1 MLVSLQPHGATDT
14 SAADRLDA
22 RTSSEPAALVVCH
35 DVRPGSE
42 AAYEEWLQ
50 SVRRQC
56 RQFDGHLG
64 AEIIRPAPGTA
75 VYTIVVRFDSMEHLG
90 VWLNSPQRRT
100 AIQAIEPHLARGDS
114 MSIRPGFDVWFTP
127 AIGALKTPKR
137 YKQYLLTVAVVFPL
151 TILLSLL
158 FDRVWSVLGVRPH
171 EVLVRLLSAMAMVA
185 LMVWVIF
192 PVMTARLSR
201 WLVR

>member
-1 MLVSLQPHGATDT
+1 MHPAFAP
-14 SAADRLDA
+14 SAAEQRRPGTA
-22 RTSSEPAALVVCH
+22 IEPSALVVSH
-35 DVRPGSE
+35 EVRLGSE
-42 AAYEEWLQ
+42 TAYEAWLQ
-50 SVRRQC
+50 SVRCQC

-90 VWLNSPQRRT
+90 VWLNSPQRRS
-100 AIQAIEPHLARGDS
+100 AIEAIEPHLAQGDS
-114 MSIRPGFDVWFTP
+114 LSIRPGFDVWFTP

-137 YKQYLLTVAVVFPL
+137 YKQYVLTVAVVFPL
-151 TILLSLL
+151 TIVLSLL
-158 FDRVWSVLGVRPH
+158 FDRLWSVLGVQPH
-171 EVLVRLLSAMAMVA
+171 FIVVKLLSAVAMVA